1 MRCRGAA
8 IAAFILALLLPIF
21 SSHASATDTYK
32 NSDGS
37 AQAISNA
44 TNDANDSFS
53 ELRKLIPE
61 DVLSE
66 LPEGIFDGGDT
77 SSSLPEKIGLKYVFG
92 KLWGL
97 IKRSLLP
104 AAGSLASLL
113 GMTALAASFGLLAD
127 GLNCASVVRIF
138 TLCATLTVA
147 CYVMSTQ
154 VGVMNSAS
162 LVIGSMTAFSNA
174 IIPILTALLISS
186 GNTLTA
192 SVTGAGL
199 LEFTT
204 ILANFTQYCF
214 LPLCRACF
222 GLAIISA
229 ISGNGHTD
237 GICGIVK
244 KTFTVTAGFAA
255 ALFAAVISYQTTLAA
270 AADSVAAR
278 SIKYALGSSIPVV
291 GSALGDAI
299 KGTAAGLS
307 LIKSGVGAI
316 GIVVIILIV
325 SPVIINLFLNSAIL
339 GICSAAAKILGCD
352 RISTLVAELKN
363 VSGFILAVVA
373 LSTVIFIMSLAVFL
387 KINPAL
393 SV

>member
-1 MRCRGAA
+1 MRRWGAA
-8 IAAFILALLLPIF
+8 IAAFISALLLL
-21 SSHASATDTYK
+21 SSHISAVDTHK

-37 AQAISNA
+37 TQAMSNA
-44 TNDANDSFS
+44 TSDVNDSFS
-53 ELRKLIPE
+53 ELRKFIPE

-66 LPEGIFDGGDT
+66 LPEGIFDGEDT
-77 SSSLPEKIGLKYVFG
+77 SSSLPEKIGVKYIFG
-92 KLWGL
+92 KLWSF

-104 AAGSLASLL
+104 AAGNLASLL

-127 GLNCASVVRIF
+127 GLSCAAIGRMF
-138 TLCATLTVA
+138 TLCATLAVA
-147 CYVMSTQ
+147 CHVINTQ
-154 VGVMNSAS
+154 VGIINGAA
-162 LVIGSMTAFSNA
+162 LVIGSMTVFSNA

-204 ILANFTQYCF
+204 ILANFTEYCF

-222 GLAIISA
+222 GLAIIAA
-229 ISGNGHTD
+229 ISENGHTD

-255 ALFAAVISYQTTLAA
+255 ALFTAVMTYQTTLTA
-270 AADSVAAR
+270 AADGVAAR
-278 SIKYALGSSIPVV
+278 SIKYAIGSSIPVV
-291 GSALGDAI
+291 GGALGDAI

-307 LIKSGVGAI
+307 LIKSSVGAV

-325 SPVIINLFLNSAIL
+325 SPVLINLFLNGAIL

-352 RISTLVAELKN
+352 RIATLMAELKN

-373 LSTVIFIMSLAVFL
+373 LSTTIFIIGLSVFL